1 MLRKRGIIFSDVDGS
16 LCFHEGIHGLR
27 VQEVL
32 SDRVIIRD
40 ELTGNTHETHDVS
53 ISAYNVYLAEST
65 RRLAKAVRRDY
76 EFVLVTG
83 GRPSTAKRRSNVL
96 DFADY
101 LILENGGMILDRE
114 FNIDREWYE
123 RLEPERASLPAVRE
137 KLTEEGWKVDD
148 KGRTS
153 AMRVRL
159 KDNPAKSPDAF
170 NALCRDIELPADL
183 KKTINLKNLDIIL
196 KSAGK
201 DSAVSYLM
209 KKLGYV
215 REQSIGIGDD
225 LNDISFLELT
235 GSSYVLKNAYPEV
248 LDSAKLR
255 GWYISRRA
263 NFDGINEI
271 LEKLLS
277 EA

>member
-1 MLRKRGIIFSDVDGS
+1 MFRKRGIIFSDVDGS

-27 VQEVL
+27 VETTLKDSVM
-32 SDRVIIRD
+32 IRD
-40 ELTGNTHETHDVS
+40 ESTGATHETHDVS
-53 ISAYNVYLAEST
+53 ASAYNVYLAEST
-65 RRLAKAVRRDY
+65 RRLAKEVSSKFD
-76 EFVLVTG
+76 FVLVTG

-101 LILENGGMILDRE
+101 LILENGGLILDHE

-123 RLEPERASLPAVRE
+123 CLEAERVSLPSVRQN
-137 KLTEEGWKVDD
+137 LIGRGWKVDD

-153 AMRVRL
+153 AMRIRL
-159 KDNPAKSPDAF
+159 KDNPGKSQEAF
-170 NALCRDIELPADL
+170 QQLCRDIELPPDL
-183 KKTINLKNLDIIL
+183 KKTINLQNLDIIL

-201 DSAVSYLM
+201 ENAVSYLR
-209 KKLGYV
+209 KKLGYA

-225 LNDISFLELT
+225 LNDLSFLELT

-248 LDSAKLR
+248 VETAKKR
-255 GWYISRRA
+255 GWHISRKA

-271 LEKLLS
+271 LEKILRKT
-277 EA
+277 

>member
-32 SDRVIIRD
+32 ADRVMVRD

-65 RRLAKAVRRDY
+65 RRLAKEVHRDY

-101 LILENGGMILDRE
+101 LILENGGLILDRE

-123 RLEPERASLPAVRE
+123 RLEPERASLAPVRQ
-137 KLTEEGWKVDD
+137 KLTEEGWKIDD

-170 NALCRDIELPADL
+170 NALCRDIELPEDL

-201 DSAVSYLM
+201 DCAVSYLM

-248 LDSAKLR
+248 LDSAKKR
-255 GWYISRRA
+255 GWYISRKA

-277 EA
+277 GA